1 MLTESIPVPTPA
13 PPPASVEAALTL
25 QAGPYFLDIT
35 NCLVRTGADQVV
47 PLTRFEMTLLVHL
60 ASQPGITVSKDE
72 LGRLMYEGKVK
83 PATNSLE
90 VFVGRIR
97 RKIDPDKTRR
107 PIETTRYSGYR
118 FRDDWQAAQ

>member
-13 PPPASVEAALTL
+13 PAAPVEAALAL
-25 QAGPYFLDIT
+25 QVGPYFLDIT
-35 NCLVRTGADQVV
+35 NSVVRIGEAAPI
-47 PLTRFEMTLLVHL
+47 PLTRFEMTLLAHL
-60 ASQPGITVSKDE
+60 ASQPGIMVSKDE

-118 FRDDWQAAQ
+118 FRNNWEGS

>member
-1 MLTESIPVPTPA
+1 MLTEPMPAPTPA
-13 PPPASVEAALTL
+13 PPPAPVEATLTL

-35 NCLVRTGADQVV
+35 NCLVHIGADQVV

-60 ASQPGITVSKDE
+60 ASRPGTLVSKDE
-72 LGRLMYEGKVK
+72 LLRLMYEGMPR

-97 RKIDPDKTRR
+97 RKIDPHKVRW
-107 PIETTRYSGYR
+107 PVETVRYSGYR
-118 FRDDWQAAQ
+118 FRSDWVTPQ